1 MESKA
6 APLKGKEYLYTY
18 RNSQQIS
25 SQTGLIG
32 YLRADMGTLGTE
44 FFSTWNG
51 FRDDLNTQ
59 DFKDDIDAVI
69 NSLRKDGG
77 FLSNRDQLE
86 DFCINSDNVFAYNTG
101 VDYGVRVNTKE
112 YAFLMRLNPYKGNY
126 NLYCYCYKKDWLD
139 HHLEKA
145 ERGIRFIDSHYN
157 EKFRLYDGDQ
167 IVIGK
172 PDSSFD
178 THNGLRDRSER
189 YDVRYIDDYHFEYGR
204 NLRHI
209 CEFAELL
216 EKSGNVVVPLRAS
229 LPDQCY
235 TFVEGLNM
243 IAIINKGELGYT
255 DAKSANGRPSE
266 NRAMVNKMNEQLG
279 VTKAQY
285 VAMKQGSRFGFDKPD
300 ADPKNYTEKGTL
312 IKPKNRN
319 HDAR

>member
-1 MESKA
+1 MEIKSV
-6 APLKGKEYLYTY
+6 PLKGKEYFYTF

-32 YLRADMGTLGTE
+32 YIRADMGTLGTE

-69 NSLRKDGG
+69 NSLREDGG
-77 FLSNRDQLE
+77 FLSSRDQLE
-86 DFCINSDNVFAYNTG
+86 DFCINSNNVFAYNSG
-101 VDYGVRVNTKE
+101 VDYGVRVNTKD

-139 HHLEKA
+139 HHLENA
-145 ERGIRFIDSHYN
+145 ERGICFIDSHYN

-172 PDSSFD
+172 PDGSFD

-189 YDVRYIDDYHFEYGR
+189 YDVRYIDDYHFE
-204 NLRHI
+204 
-209 CEFAELL
+209 
-216 EKSGNVVVPLRAS
+216 PLRAS

-235 TFVEGLNM
+235 TFVDSLNM

-266 NRAMVNKMNEQLG
+266 NRAMVNKLNEQLG

-285 VAMKQGSRFGFDKPD
+285 AAMKQGSRFGFDKPD